1 MMMKNL
7 KQLMAAVFA
16 FALIGCESEL
26 NLSPFDKIDAE
37 AAYQNANDLN
47 AGALGA
53 YGTISGQNIY
63 NINALMTDNLRRA
76 SSNTGQGMQLFNHN
90 VVSGDGTALG
100 AWQNAYVAIDR
111 INRVID
117 ASNNIEPATN
127 AEADLLNRIRG
138 EMLGLRAWQHFDMF
152 RIFSSY
158 GLNGSD
164 LAVPYMLQSE
174 IGKPARTTKDEF
186 FNLLLSDID
195 QAISLLGPAG
205 FHSNRRLNLHAVE
218 GLRARV
224 ALYRQDWPAAIQYA
238 TRVIDALNLTPY
250 DQYAGLWDDS
260 NQGEVV
266 FKLPR
271 NTASDG
277 VIELTERATN
287 PDIFFFASNDLVN
300 QFDTEG
306 DIRFQTWFEILEP
319 GRVRVMKYN
328 QRPGQKNVAD
338 IKMLRVSEMYFIRA
352 EAYAQPGSQQNLE
365 AAASDINAIKEV
377 RYQNPE
383 MVGFS
388 SSEQAFT
395 EIRAEKRLEFVYEGH
410 RYFDLKRAGLP
421 IQRLPEDIDGAT
433 TSDNLPANSHM
444 FVFPIPQA
452 EIFANENMIQNPGY
466 E

>member
-1 MMMKNL
+1 MIMKKL
-7 KQLMAAVFA
+7 KILLVAVLA
-16 FALIGCESEL
+16 FAYIGCESEM
-26 NLSPFDKIDAE
+26 NLSPFDSIDAE
-37 AAYQNANDLN
+37 TAYQTVSDLN
-47 AGALGA
+47 SGALGA

-63 NINALMTDNLRRA
+63 EINALMTDNLRRA

-90 VVSGDGTALG
+90 LVSGDNTA
-100 AWQNAYVAIDR
+100 AAVWQNAYVAIDR
-111 INRVID
+111 INRVIE
-117 ASNNIEPATN
+117 ASDNIEPATN
-127 AEADLLNRIRG
+127 DEVDLLNRIRG
-138 EMLGLRAWQHFDMF
+138 EMFGLRAWQHFDMF
-152 RIFSSY
+152 RTFASY
-158 GLNGSD
+158 DLSGSD

-174 IGKPARTTKDEF
+174 IGKPARATKDEF

-195 QAISLLGPAG
+195 QAISLLGPSG

-224 ALYRQDWPAAIQYA
+224 ALYRQDWPTAIEYA
-238 TRVIDALNLTPY
+238 SRVIDVLNLTPY
-250 DQYAGLWDDS
+250 DEYAGLWDDS
-260 NQGEVV
+260 NQGEVI

-271 NTASDG
+271 ATASDG

-287 PDIFFFASNDLVN
+287 PDIFFFASNDIVN
-300 QFDTEG
+300 HFDTEG
-306 DIRFQTWFEILEP
+306 DIRFQTWFQILEP

-352 EAYAQPGSQQNLE
+352 EAHAQPGTQQNLE
-365 AAASDINAIKEV
+365 AAASDINSIKEV

-383 MVGFS
+383 MVTFS
-388 SSEQAFT
+388 SSEQALA
-395 EIRAEKRLEFVYEGH
+395 EIHTEKRLEFVYEGH

-421 IQRLPEDIDGAT
+421 VQRISEDIDGAT

-452 EIFANENMIQNPGY
+452 EMFANENMIQNQGY

>member
-1 MMMKNL
+1 MMIKKPIMF
-7 KQLMAAVFA
+7 MAAVFA
-16 FALIGCESEL
+16 FALISCESEL
-26 NLSPFDKIDAE
+26 NLSPFDSIDAE
-37 AAYQNANDLN
+37 AAYQNVNDLN

-90 VVSGDGTALG
+90 VVSGDNTAAG

-111 INRVID
+111 INRVLE
-117 ASNNIEPATN
+117 ASDNIEPATN
-127 AEADLLNRIRG
+127 AEADLLNRVRG
-138 EMLGLRAWQHFDMF
+138 EMFGLRAWQHFDLF
-152 RIFSSY
+152 RVFASY
-158 GLNGSD
+158 DLSGGD

-174 IGKPARTTKDEF
+174 IGSPPRATKDEF

-195 QAISLLGPAG
+195 QAINLLGPSG
-205 FHSNRRLNLHAVE
+205 NYSNRRLNIHAVE

-224 ALYRQDWPAAIQYA
+224 ALYRQEWSTAIEYA
-238 TRVIDALNLTPY
+238 SRVIDALNLTPY
-250 DQYAGLWDDS
+250 DQYPGLWDDS

-271 NTASDG
+271 NTATDG

-287 PDIFFFASNDLVN
+287 PDIFFFASNDLIN

-306 DIRFQTWFEILEP
+306 DIRFLTWFEVLEP

-338 IKMLRVSEMYFIRA
+338 VKMFRVSEAYFIRA
-352 EAYAQPGSQQNLE
+352 EAYAQPGSQQNLQ
-365 AAASDINAIKEV
+365 AAADDINAIKDV
-377 RYQNPE
+377 RYQFPE
-383 MVGFS
+383 MVSFS
-388 SSEQAFT
+388 SSDQALT
-395 EIRAEKRLEFVYEGH
+395 EIYAEKRLEFVYEGH
-410 RYFDLKRAGLP
+410 RYFDLKRAGLSV
-421 IQRLPEDIDGAT
+421 QRIPEDIDGAT

-452 EIFANENMIQNPGY
+452 EMFANENMIQNPGY